1 MSNPTPSPAGGP
13 PAGVTITV
21 KPNGPFLV
29 SGPVKVC
36 DPTGAVVKEGAS
48 MALCRCGHAAAKPF
62 CDGSHG
68 RMGWKG

>member
-1 MSNPTPSPAGGP
+1 MSNPTPATPGP
-13 PAGVTITV
+13 VTVTI

-29 SGPVKVC
+29 SGPVKVV
-36 DPTGAVVKEGAS
+36 DATGAVVKEGTS
-48 MALCRCGHAAAKPF
+48 MALCRCGHAASKPF